1 MGIELSFI
9 KDVSIIIG
17 GIVTL
22 FMFINGL
29 IEYRKQGKQ
38 RRVDHFV
45 MLRRRL
51 KENPVFS
58 EISLFLDNDDPKLKE
73 ISPQNKRDFLGLL
86 EEVAL
91 LHNSRFISRELAYY
105 MFGYYAIA
113 CVESK
118 NFWANFS
125 VEKNNKYWQLFF
137 DFAKKAKEFNGR
149 FKINKLRF

>member
-1 MGIELSFI
+1 
-9 KDVSIIIG
+9 
-17 GIVTL
+17 
-22 FMFINGL
+22 MFINGL
-29 IEYRKQGKQ
+29 LEFRRQGKQ

-51 KENPVFS
+51 KENNVFS
-58 EISLFLDNDDPKLKE
+58 EICLFLDDDNEKLIN
-73 ISPQNKRDFLGLL
+73 ISAQNKRDFLGLI

-91 LHNSRFISRELAYY
+91 LLNSRLIHEEIAYY